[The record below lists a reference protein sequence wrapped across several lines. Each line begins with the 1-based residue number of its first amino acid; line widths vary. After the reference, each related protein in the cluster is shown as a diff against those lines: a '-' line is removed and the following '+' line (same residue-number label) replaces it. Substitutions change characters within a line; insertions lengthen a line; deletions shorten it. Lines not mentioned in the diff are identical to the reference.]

1 MPNVASEQNV
11 FVEVCAGHRFTDRS
25 TRKLFDQIADGAKE
39 LIEESNVPGHF
50 KLIPI
55 EKTNGSPQLR
65 QKLFRV
71 SRVDEQENAIIF
83 AIQIGSND
91 TAWTCR
97 LVAPRNVNA
106 VQLRTRI
113 EDAFLRRVENA
124 RRQKLAPE
132 PTAQA
137 EEPPPPVEETP
148 KTISVADFVN
158 DCERIALAIGDL
170 FPLRHSHAPVLSF
183 MELIAE
189 TQEWS
194 MEYAVQALNA
204 LEARKF
210 IKVLGHGEVKNV
222 AVLESELSKQLVS
235 LGVLKVEDS
244 PSEIPRVPPHSVREL
259 VRKEADRAQV
269 GGPFMVEGVM
279 GEPRPVKPTRPTAPP
294 KVFTAPT
301 DAPPGSV
308 LQALEQKADAFKRAQ
323 EILRRTEPA
332 RAALAERRLRAEDEL
347 QQVEKAQRELDRES
361 ADAVRI
367 VSDASYSNAANK
379 IEKIR
384 AIIEE

>member
-1 MPNVASEQNV
+1 MPNTASEQNA

-25 TRKLFDQIADGAKE
+25 TRKLFDQIADGAKG
-39 LIEESNVPGHF
+39 LIEESNIRGHF

-91 TAWTCR
+91 TAWMCR

-106 VQLRTRI
+106 AQLRTHI
-113 EDAFLRRVENA
+113 EDAYLRRVESA
-124 RRQKLAPE
+124 RRVKPAQEPE
-132 PTAQA
+132 AQA
-137 EEPPPPVEETP
+137 EDAPPVIETP
-148 KTISVADFVN
+148 QTISVSDFVN

-170 FPLRHSHAPVLSF
+170 FPLRHSHARVVEF
-183 MELIAE
+183 IDLIAE
-189 TQEWS
+189 TQEWTVD
-194 MEYAVQALNA
+194 YAVQALNA

-210 IKVLGHGEVKNV
+210 IKVLGHGDVKNV

-235 LGVLKVEDS
+235 LGVLKEEDS
-244 PSEIPRVPPHSVREL
+244 PEETRSVLPRSIREL

-269 GGPFMVEGVM
+269 GGPFRVEGVM
-279 GEPRPVKPTRPTAPP
+279 GEPRPVKPSPPSVSP

-301 DAPPGSV
+301 DAPAGSV
-308 LQALEQKADAFKRAQ
+308 LQELERKADAFQRAQ

-332 RAALAERRLRAEDEL
+332 RAALAERRLRAEEEL

-367 VSDASYSNAANK
+367 VSDAQYSNAANK